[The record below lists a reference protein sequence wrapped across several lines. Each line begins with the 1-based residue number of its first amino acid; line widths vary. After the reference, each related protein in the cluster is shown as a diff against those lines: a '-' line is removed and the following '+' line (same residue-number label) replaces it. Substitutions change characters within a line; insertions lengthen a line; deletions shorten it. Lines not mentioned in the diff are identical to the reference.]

1 MVRATDQRTAE
12 PRRAYLNPTPRPT
25 TTKDQENRRH
35 SAGEHP
41 RPTQR
46 TPTATRTDASQDRS
60 RKIEADMEGRLS
72 SGHVELALIWLQG
85 RISLFSPWLLF
96 VGRRPASRGQGWGR
110 KAPPRRG
117 LALTAARTTSVC
129 CGYGG
134 NRDWGGPWG
143 DRGRG
148 QRVVSRRVVEAD
160 MRGLVT
166 AGPGVRLGA

>member
-1 MVRATDQRTAE
+1 M
-12 PRRAYLNPTPRPT
+12 
-25 TTKDQENRRH
+25 
-35 SAGEHP
+35 
-41 RPTQR
+41 
-46 TPTATRTDASQDRS
+46 
-60 RKIEADMEGRLS
+60 S

-85 RISLFSPWLLF
+85 RISPVFPWLLF

-117 LALTAARTTSVC
+117 FGLDGGEDDVSVLRLW
-129 CGYGG
+129 G
-134 NRDWGGPWG
+134 NRDWAGPWG

-166 AGPGVRLGA
+166 AGPGVRRGA